1 MKKNKQIKYFIDFQC
16 KAIINKVQNKRNM
29 NKTEK
34 QAKDDCEIIRNPY
47 MCPVRYFFFPF
58 KFYYKSATLIAKVR

>member
-1 MKKNKQIKYFIDFQC
+1 
-16 KAIINKVQNKRNM
+16 M

-58 KFYYKSATLIAKVR
+58 KFYYKSATSRYKLKTHHDIH

>member
-34 QAKDDCEIIRNPY
+34 QAKGDCEIIRHPY
-47 MCPVRYFFFPF
+47 MCPVR
-58 KFYYKSATLIAKVR
+58 L